1 MSITDGAW
9 DKDDW
14 NRRYRRRV
22 LFVTSTLLQPL
33 IWLVGRSL
41 DPPFFIE
48 EKSKKMSEDLMLE
61 RLRRMDHKLDGL
73 IEDMRGIR
81 LDVQE
86 IKTRIALIERG

>member
-1 MSITDGAW
+1 MTFLWRDPRQKKKDVVELGLDPAIQTPEASWMPRSSSNWVAVSITDGAW

-41 DPPFFIE
+41 DPPFFIVE
-48 EKSKKMSEDLMLE
+48 EF
-61 RLRRMDHKLDGL
+61 
-73 IEDMRGIR
+73 
-81 LDVQE
+81 
-86 IKTRIALIERG
+86 

>member
-1 MSITDGAW
+1 MTFLRRDLRQKKKDVVGLGLDPAIQTLEASLDAQIEFELGAVSITDGAW

-41 DPPFFIE
+41 DPPL
-48 EKSKKMSEDLMLE
+48 S
-61 RLRRMDHKLDGL
+61 
-73 IEDMRGIR
+73 
-81 LDVQE
+81 
-86 IKTRIALIERG
+86 